1 MAEKKKDKRTSKRV
15 PVKFQVDF
23 HSDGHFLIEYA
34 TNISE
39 QGIFIQTTA
48 PKKIGTRLELEFS
61 LPDTELK
68 VKAIG
73 TVAWVNPFRKDSEKN
88 YNPGMGIQFES
99 LSDIDRET
107 ILSCIKKVAV
117 L

>member
-1 MAEKKKDKRTSKRV
+1 MAEKKDKRTSRRV
-15 PVKFQVDF
+15 PIKFQVDF

-39 QGIFIQTTA
+39 QGIFIQTNS
-48 PKKIGTRLELEFS
+48 PKKEGTRLELEFS
-61 LPDTELK
+61 LPDTRQK
-68 VKAIG
+68 IKAIG
-73 TVAWVNPFRKDSEKN
+73 TVAWVNPFRKNPEQN

-107 ILSCIKKVAV
+107 LLASIKKVAV

>member
-1 MAEKKKDKRTSKRV
+1 MTVGKDKRESKRV
-15 PVKFQVDF
+15 PIKFQVDF

-39 QGIFIQTTA
+39 QGIFIQTNQ
-48 PKKIGTRLELEFS
+48 PMKKGTRVELEFS
-61 LPDTELK
+61 LPDSKLK
-68 VKAIG
+68 IKALG
-73 TVAWVNPFRKDSEKN
+73 TVAWVNPYRNNPEKD
-88 YNPGMGIQFES
+88 YNPGMGIQFEN

-107 ILSCIKKVAV
+107 LLNCIKKVAV